1 MQNYFIHIMIWGIS
15 IAISSILALYQK
27 DSGIVWSMC
36 AIYFVLYYLT
46 RFVKF
51 TKVEKKNMVVS
62 ETGIFG
68 SRALLMVD
76 VSQVGIGVKILLM
89 FTYGI
94 ITLISVIPNSF
105 MMKVATINDGNKY
118 N

>member
-1 MQNYFIHIMIWGIS
+1 
-15 IAISSILALYQK
+15 
-27 DSGIVWSMC
+27 
-36 AIYFVLYYLT
+36 
-46 RFVKF
+46 
-51 TKVEKKNMVVS
+51 
-62 ETGIFG
+62 
-68 SRALLMVD
+68 MVD